1 MKFLAPLALA
11 AFAAL
16 SLGGAAGDRPV
27 VIGAIYNLT
36 GGQQNLDIPSSQG
49 ARLAVDLANDRG
61 GVLGRQVSMIVV
73 DGETKPEIIA
83 ARTRELIADQP
94 EIAGLI
100 GLSDTDMVLAAAKV
114 AAGRRL
120 VFLTSGATSPLL
132 PTEILEYLFLAC
144 FGDNVQAAAGA
155 EWAYDALKARTVAV
169 LFKQGAT
176 YTELLHGYFETRF
189 KELGGKVLAVESYN
203 LDAGDIGAKV
213 AELPAADLIYLAA
226 RPDDVALA
234 VPALRNAGIEAP
246 ILGGDGL
253 DIGDAWSTIDKASE
267 VYFTTHAYL
276 GADNPAPAVKEF
288 RAGFARAYPGKEPD
302 AFAALG
308 YDAAQLLIAA
318 IESAVSTEPQAV
330 REGLT
335 RTKDFPGV
343 TGNITFAAGNRIP
356 LKSVTIMQVDSGGQ
370 NSKPRFCRRTYRRR
384 ADARC
389 SNNGASMRGPHGSQ
403 ICRGAGRP
411 NKENGQSGGTLCPGF
426 RPPVAIAAG
435 TLAPRLKRRWR
446 RGGGKAEGREP
457 SPRCTDGRFLLARQG
472 FGSSRGHA
480 NSPART

>member
-1 MKFLAPLALA
+1 MLKLLVPLALA
-11 AFAAL
+11 AVAA
-16 SLGGAAGDRPV
+16 SLGAAEAAGDRPV

-36 GGQQNLDIPSSQG
+36 GGQQNLDIPSSRG
-49 ARLAVDLANDRG
+49 ARLAVDLANERG
-61 GVLGRQVSMIVV
+61 GVLGRQATMIVA

-83 ARTRELIADQP
+83 AKTRELIADRP

-114 AAGRRL
+114 AAERSL

-132 PTEILEYLFLAC
+132 PEQVPEYLFLAC

-155 EWAYDALKARTVAV
+155 EWAYDTLKARTVAV
-169 LFKQGAT
+169 LFREDST
-176 YTELLHGYFETRF
+176 YTQLLHGYFETRF
-189 KELGGKVLAVESYN
+189 KELGGKVLAVESYR
-203 LDAGDIGAKV
+203 LDPSDISAKV
-213 AELPAADLIYLAA
+213 AKLPKAIYLAA
-226 RPDDVALA
+226 LPDGVALV
-234 VPALRNAGIEAP
+234 VPALRNAGIETP

-253 DIGDAWSTIDKASE
+253 DIGEAWKGIDTASK

-288 RAGFARAYPGKEPD
+288 RAAFARAYPGKEPD

-308 YDAAQLLIAA
+308 YDAARLLMAA

-370 NSKPRFCRRTYRRR
+370 KFEAEILPR
-384 ADARC
+384 
-389 SNNGASMRGPHGSQ
+389 Q
-403 ICRGAGRP
+403 V
-411 NKENGQSGGTLCPGF
+411 
-426 RPPVAIAAG
+426 PP
-435 TLAPRLKRRWR
+435 PR
-446 RGGGKAEGREP
+446 
-457 SPRCTDGRFLLARQG
+457 
-472 FGSSRGHA
+472 
-480 NSPART
+480 

>member
-1 MKFLAPLALA
+1 MIAAKSMGLPSSRARLLSLARDRGSSRRFRKTKQADPGRLPVKFLAPLALA
-11 AFAAL
+11 SFAAV
-16 SLGGAAGDRPV
+16 SLGGAPGDRPV

-49 ARLAVDLANDRG
+49 ARLAVDHANERVG
-61 GVLGRQVSMIVV
+61 ALGRQVSIVVV

-83 ARTRELIADQP
+83 AKTRELIADQP
-94 EIAGLI
+94 AIAGLI

-114 AAGRRL
+114 AAERRL

-132 PTEILEYLFLAC
+132 PTEIPEYLFLAC

-155 EWAYDALKARTVAV
+155 EWAYDTLKARTVAV

-189 KELGGKVLAVESYN
+189 KELGGKVLAVESYS

-226 RPDDVALA
+226 QPDDVALA
-234 VPALRNAGIEAP
+234 VPALRHAGIEAP

-253 DIGDAWSTIDKASE
+253 DIGDAWSTIDKASK

-288 RAGFARAYPGKEPD
+288 RAEFVRAYPGKEPD

-308 YDAAQLLIAA
+308 YDAARLLMAA

-335 RTKDFPGV
+335 RIKDFPGV

-370 NSKPRFCRRTYRRR
+370 KFEAEILPKNVAPPR
-384 ADARC
+384 
-389 SNNGASMRGPHGSQ
+389 
-403 ICRGAGRP
+403 
-411 NKENGQSGGTLCPGF
+411 
-426 RPPVAIAAG
+426 
-435 TLAPRLKRRWR
+435 
-446 RGGGKAEGREP
+446 
-457 SPRCTDGRFLLARQG
+457 
-472 FGSSRGHA
+472 
-480 NSPART
+480 